1 MLRYYI
7 MADLG
12 KTLNELFELNEDEKF
27 YKDYFEVSASS
38 GQLKKFLD
46 KVDLDD
52 AIRRH
57 LIIPELLP
65 DIISYEMNDDE
76 YFKDNDRNVFI
87 SKHNRYTPPFLHKH
101 DFFEIIFVFTGHC
114 SQTISTT
121 RKDFTEGDLIFIAP
135 GVYHTMEVFDDN
147 SIVFNILLRKST
159 FSQMFIP
166 LMKGNN
172 LLNEFF
178 SEGLYHSQQID
189 YVIFHSGGEHL
200 IDSQK
205 EMLNVY
211 HEHLFHDAF
220 SDQVLVGMLTQL
232 SAKMMRH
239 YRNTVESSYRDK
251 NEHQP
256 ENFKVMH
263 YMQSHLE
270 DVTLQDIANH
280 FGFSLSYCSRL
291 IKSTTGQSFNDW
303 KRLLR
308 IQKAERLL
316 VNTQKSVADISEIL
330 GYENPEPFIRAFKKE
345 LHITPAKYR
354 SREITPKD
362 KFIKNIRQKILSFLP
377 DVPNT
382 LTYSSPPALLRSHH
396 LPPQSLP
403 VASSWLLH
411 LLLHTHPI
419 HWYACPHPS

>member
-1 MLRYYI
+1 

-220 SDQVLVGMLTQL
+220 PIRFWSACLL
-232 SAKMMRH
+232 SSAQR
-239 YRNTVESSYRDK
+239 
-251 NEHQP
+251 
-256 ENFKVMH
+256 
-263 YMQSHLE
+263 
-270 DVTLQDIANH
+270 
-280 FGFSLSYCSRL
+280 
-291 IKSTTGQSFNDW
+291 
-303 KRLLR
+303 
-308 IQKAERLL
+308 
-316 VNTQKSVADISEIL
+316 
-330 GYENPEPFIRAFKKE
+330 
-345 LHITPAKYR
+345 
-354 SREITPKD
+354 
-362 KFIKNIRQKILSFLP
+362 
-377 DVPNT
+377 
-382 LTYSSPPALLRSHH
+382 
-396 LPPQSLP
+396 
-403 VASSWLLH
+403 
-411 LLLHTHPI
+411 
-419 HWYACPHPS
+419 

>member
-270 DVTLQDIANH
+270 DVTLQDIADH

-316 VNTQKSVADISEIL
+316 VNTQKSVADLSEIL
-330 GYENPEPFIRAFKKE
+330 GYENPETFIRAFKKE

-354 SREITPKD
+354 SREITPKT
-362 KFIKNIRQKILSFLP
+362 NS
-377 DVPNT
+377 
-382 LTYSSPPALLRSHH
+382 
-396 LPPQSLP
+396 
-403 VASSWLLH
+403 
-411 LLLHTHPI
+411 
-419 HWYACPHPS
+419 

>member
-1 MLRYYI
+1 
-7 MADLG
+7 MATIG
-12 KTLNELFELNEDEKF
+12 ETLNQLFEFNNDEKF
-27 YKDYFEVSASS
+27 YKEYFEASRS
-38 GQLKKFLD
+38 STTLKKFLN
-46 KVDLDD
+46 KVDIND
-52 AIRRH
+52 AVRRH

-76 YFKDNDRNVFI
+76 YFKDNDTNVFI
-87 SKHNRYTPPFLHKH
+87 SKHNRYTPTFLHKH
-101 DFFEIIFVFTGHC
+101 DFFEIIFVLNGKC
-114 SQTISTT
+114 SQTISMT
-121 RKDFTEGDLIFIAP
+121 RKDFTEGDVIFIAP

-205 EMLNVY
+205 EMLYVY
-211 HEHLFHDAF
+211 HEHLFHDAY
-220 SDQVLVGMLTQL
+220 SDQILIGMLTQL
-232 SAKMMRH
+232 SGKMMRY
-239 YRNTVESSYRDK
+239 YRNTMESSYRDK
-251 NEHQP
+251 NTHQP

-263 YMQSHLE
+263 YMQNHLA
-270 DVTLQDIANH
+270 DVTLQDIADH

-291 IKSTTGQSFNDW
+291 IKATTGQSFNNW

-308 IQKAERLL
+308 IQKAQQLL
-316 VNTQKSVADISEIL
+316 VNTTKSVADISTIL
-330 GYENPEPFIRAFKKE
+330 GYENTETFIRAFKKE

-354 SREITPKD
+354 NE
-362 KFIKNIRQKILSFLP
+362 QM
-377 DVPNT
+377 
-382 LTYSSPPALLRSHH
+382 
-396 LPPQSLP
+396 
-403 VASSWLLH
+403 
-411 LLLHTHPI
+411 
-419 HWYACPHPS
+419 